1 MGEWDYIVRV
11 VLVEG
16 ENLLSMDDNGLSDPY
31 VRFRLQNEKYKTK
44 VIWTLLIGTKAYNIC
59 LQVGIIGVNNQP
71 LPICQISDDIVFEK
85 AIIITKFNPRG
96 SLSSNLL
103 P

>member
-44 VIWTLLIGTKAYNIC
+44 VIYTC
-59 LQVGIIGVNNQP
+59 
-71 LPICQISDDIVFEK
+71 
-85 AIIITKFNPRG
+85 
-96 SLSSNLL
+96 
-103 P
+103 